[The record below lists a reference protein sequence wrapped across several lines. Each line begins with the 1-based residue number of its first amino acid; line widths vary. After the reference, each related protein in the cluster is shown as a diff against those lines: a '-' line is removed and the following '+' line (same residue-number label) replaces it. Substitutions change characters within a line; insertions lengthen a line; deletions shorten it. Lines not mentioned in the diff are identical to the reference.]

1 MHRGNQ
7 DLGSL
12 GYVRRQMPEKSNEGS
27 RGRYAAAPV
36 TRVAVPPQE
45 TRPRGAP
52 AATPPTR
59 SAAQPV
65 GPQSEEP
72 SAKTV
77 GSLSGEPSAKTAAAD
92 SIMEELRALGKSCDD
107 LSSTKARVDQISV
120 KLSVLDN
127 AVKATEKSVAA
138 LREEHGSL
146 AKAAGGQTSER
157 VDALMRQLKTL
168 EDSFCDF
175 SSRLERQCKELADG
189 AERQTHAAASSTQLS
204 DLDTG
209 IAALGVRMRACE
221 DASASQTGVLSAPA
235 PTQEEV
241 TASVVSW
248 LRAEGLPD
256 VKRSLAQADRTDVI
270 QAASACAYEKLAER
284 MEKEWAGRLAC
295 VQDTVHRCSLP
306 VRGTVLRA
314 TNGKQPGVAV
324 DLRHPIRTI
333 GDTSFMHLVARGAN
347 GAVTT
352 EMFAVEDETGPVVAF
367 HD

>member
-12 GYVRRQMPEKSNEGS
+12 GYVRRQMPEKSN
-27 RGRYAAAPV
+27 RYAAAPV
-36 TRVAVPPQE
+36 TRVSMPPQE
-45 TRPRGAP
+45 MRSRGGAP
-52 AATPPTR
+52 TAAPPPR
-59 SAAQPV
+59 PAALP
-65 GPQSEEP
+65 
-72 SAKTV
+72 ANA
-77 GSLSGEPSAKTAAAD
+77 EPSAKTAAAE
-92 SIMEELRALGKSCDD
+92 SIMEQLRALGKSCDD

-138 LREEHGSL
+138 LREEHGSI

-175 SSRLERQCKELADG
+175 SSRLERQCKELADS
-189 AERQTHAAASSTQLS
+189 AERQSHDAANSTQFS
-204 DLDTG
+204 DLDAG
-209 IAALGVRMRACE
+209 IAALSVRVRACE
-221 DASASQTGVLSAPA
+221 DAFTSQTETPSA
-235 PTQEEV
+235 PTQEEI

-295 VQDTVHRCSLP
+295 LQDTVHRCSLP
-306 VRGTVLRA
+306 LRGTVVRA
-314 TNGKQPGVAV
+314 TNGKQPGEAV
-324 DLRHPIRTI
+324 DLRHPIRVV
-333 GDTSFMHLVARGAN
+333 GETSYMHLVARGAN

-352 EMFAVEDETGPVVAF
+352 EMFAVEDESGPLVAF